1 MYILV
6 YCLKFRSIFTICL
19 NISCYRYYCMQ
30 FSGEDLTFKRVFNYI
45 FGLYLITLGVA
56 FSIKSGLGS
65 APVSSIPYS
74 MNLVWA
80 IEIGVATFMFQ
91 TILVAIELILLR
103 GNFKAKHFLQVFVGV
118 LFGIFTT
125 FSVSL
130 MGFIPS
136 ANNFPT
142 ALLMS
147 VISILLIALGLFFY
161 VPTNIVPLSV
171 EGVTQ
176 AIAIVSN
183 RLFSRIKVYFDICVV
198 SSALIIS
205 YVFLGEMG
213 SVGIGTILGA
223 VFVGTTVKYIH
234 KAHSHF
240 TGNAV
245 DLKKM

>member
-1 MYILV
+1 
-6 YCLKFRSIFTICL
+6 
-19 NISCYRYYCMQ
+19 MQ
-30 FSGEDLTFKRVFNYI
+30 FSGEKLTFKRVFNYI

-74 MNLVWA
+74 LNLIWA
-80 IEIGVATFMFQ
+80 IEIGVATFIFHAF
-91 TILVAIELILLR
+91 LVLIELILLR
-103 GNFKAKHFLQVFVGV
+103 RDFKPKHFLQVFVGV
-118 LFGIFTT
+118 FFGSFTS
-125 FSVSL
+125 FSVAL

-136 ANNFPT
+136 ADNFMI

-147 VISILLIALGLFFY
+147 VLSILFIALGLFFY

-183 RLFSRIKVYFDICVV
+183 RPFSRIKVYFDICVV
-198 SSALIIS
+198 GSALILS
-205 YVFLGEMG
+205 YVFLGNLG
-213 SVGIGTILGA
+213 SVGIGTVLGA
-223 VFVGTTVKYIH
+223 LFIGTTVKYIH
-234 KAHSHF
+234 KLYRHL

-245 DLKKM
+245 DMKKM

>member
-1 MYILV
+1 
-6 YCLKFRSIFTICL
+6 
-19 NISCYRYYCMQ
+19 MQ
-30 FSGEDLTFKRVFNYI
+30 FSGEDLTFRRVFNYV

-65 APVSSIPYS
+65 APVSSIPYA
-74 MNLVWA
+74 MNLIWA
-80 IEIGVATFMFQ
+80 IEIGVATFIFHA
-91 TILVAIELILLR
+91 ILVLIEWILLR
-103 GNFKAKHFLQVFVGV
+103 RNFKPKHFLQVFVGV
-118 LFGIFTT
+118 LFGAFTS

-130 MGFIPS
+130 MGFIPP
-136 ANNFPT
+136 ADNIII

-147 VISILLIALGLFFY
+147 VLSIFFIALGLFFY
-161 VPTNIVPLSV
+161 VPTNIIPLSV

-183 RLFSRIKVYFDICVV
+183 KPFSRIKVYFDVCVV
-198 SSALIIS
+198 LTALALS
-205 YVFLGEMG
+205 YLFLGE

-223 VFVGTTVKYIH
+223 LFIGTTVKYIH
-234 KAHSHF
+234 KIHERL

>member
-1 MYILV
+1 
-6 YCLKFRSIFTICL
+6 
-19 NISCYRYYCMQ
+19 MQ
-30 FSGEDLTFKRVFNYI
+30 FSGEELTFTRVFNYV

-65 APVSSIPYS
+65 APISSIPYA
-74 MNLVWA
+74 MNLIWA
-80 IEIGVATFMFQ
+80 IEIGVATFIFHA
-91 TILVAIELILLR
+91 ILVLIEWILLR
-103 GNFKAKHFLQVFVGV
+103 RNFKPKHFLQVFVGV
-118 LFGIFTT
+118 LFGAFTS

-130 MGFIPS
+130 MGFIPP
-136 ANNFPT
+136 ADNIII

-147 VISILLIALGLFFY
+147 VLSIFFIALGLFFY
-161 VPTNIVPLSV
+161 VPTNIIPLSV

-183 RLFSRIKVYFDICVV
+183 KPFSKIKIYFDVCVV
-198 SSALIIS
+198 LTALALS
-205 YVFLGEMG
+205 YLFLGEFG

-223 VFVGTTVKYIH
+223 LFIGTTVKYIH
-234 KAHSHF
+234 RIHEHI